1 MPYIDFKSVVKKV
14 NLKPGGKKEIV
25 LEVSDNGL
33 DGKLDSLSEMIDCK
47 VDVSMESLIVN
58 YNVTINAKT
67 NEPLKTYKVDDKGV
81 VLEVKPQGEQ
91 IEADLGLPPE
101 KVPTKEQTEQAELE
115 VIDEFITSGMS
126 PSYDDLSYDFQSII
140 KRKYEGET
148 YMKMASELGISSGK
162 IVELVD
168 EYRKRVAPLAMKWNE
183 WRQGKDKAETQ
194 SGKSE
199 ATDDIPQSDAK
210 NVENDVDSEQD
221 NDPQSRGGSDDS
233 DGPAASVDKEAL
245 EQFILS
251 GQAPTFE
258 DIPYDFPELLKRKLS
273 GETWMQIAN
282 SLGTSSTKMQSA
294 WSKYKKLVAEHMAK
308 SNNDGEQGAA

>member
-1 MPYIDFKSVVKKV
+1 M
-14 NLKPGGKKEIV
+14 
-25 LEVSDNGL
+25 
-33 DGKLDSLSEMIDCK
+33 
-47 VDVSMESLIVN
+47 
-58 YNVTINAKT
+58 
-67 NEPLKTYKVDDKGV
+67 
-81 VLEVKPQGEQ
+81 
-91 IEADLGLPPE
+91 
-101 KVPTKEQTEQAELE
+101 E

-126 PSYDDLSYDFQSII
+126 PSYDDLPYDFQSII

-199 ATDDIPQSDAK
+199 ATDDNPQSDAK

-221 NDPQSRGGSDDS
+221 NDPQSRGESDDS

-251 GQAPTFE
+251 GQAPIFE

-308 SNNDGEQGAA
+308 SNNGGEQGAA